1 VPTKMSDPRELLLHE
16 LQDIYYAEN
25 AITKALPKMIGA
37 VGDRE
42 LASGLEKH
50 LEETKQQIENL
61 ELVFKELGEKASG
74 EQCPGI
80 DGIKTEHEEFMSE
93 EQPSPEIKDMFTTG
107 SAARVEHYEIAAYTG
122 LITLARGLGET
133 ESVRLLE
140 ENLRQE
146 KEALKAV
153 ESVGTR
159 LARDA
164 KTLATA

>member
-1 VPTKMSDPRELLLHE
+1 MPQNMSDPRQLLLHE
-16 LQDIYYAEN
+16 LQDVYYAEN
-25 AITKALPKMIGA
+25 AITKALPGMIKQ
-37 VGDRE
+37 VGDEE

-50 LEETKQQIENL
+50 LEETRQQIENL
-61 ELVFKELGEKASG
+61 ERVFEELGEKASG

-93 EQPSPEIKDMFTTG
+93 SKPSPEIRDMFTAG

-146 KEALKAV
+146 QEALKAV

-159 LARDA
+159 LARGA
-164 KTLATA
+164 KEMATA